1 MANGKKQHVFYTVSK
16 RTRIKR
22 ATLYIMFRRPENR
35 RRSLASDKPIEETVN
50 MNELISLM
58 QTDPPG
64 IVGETLDFCLYEC
77 SIEDAPDAEEVAQW
91 RDILKAR
98 GGKFV
103 RLADIC
109 QTWLDEEADK

>member
-1 MANGKKQHVFYTVSK
+1 MANGKRQRVFYTVSK
-16 RTRIKR
+16 RAQIKR
-22 ATLYIMFRRPENR
+22 AALHISSDGLINR
-35 RRSLASDKPIEETVN
+35 RRSLASDKPIKETVN
-50 MNELISLM
+50 MNELTSLM
-58 QTDPPG
+58 QTEAPG
-64 IVGETLDFCLYEC
+64 VVGETLDFCLYEC

>member
-16 RTRIKR
+16 RTRIKQ
-22 ATLYIMFRRPENR
+22 ATLRIMFRRPENG
-35 RRSLASDKPIEETVN
+35 RRSLTSDKPIEETVN
-50 MNELISLM
+50 MSELTSLM
-58 QTDPPG
+58 QTEAPG

>member
-1 MANGKKQHVFYTVSK
+1 
-16 RTRIKR
+16 
-22 ATLYIMFRRPENR
+22 
-35 RRSLASDKPIEETVN
+35 
-50 MNELISLM
+50 MNAVLKS
-58 QTDPPG
+58 
-64 IVGETLDFCLYEC
+64 
-77 SIEDAPDAEEVAQW
+77 APDAEEVAQW

>member
-1 MANGKKQHVFYTVSK
+1 
-16 RTRIKR
+16 
-22 ATLYIMFRRPENR
+22 MFRRPENR
-35 RRSLASDKPIEETVN
+35 RRSLASDKPIEETEETVN
-50 MNELISLM
+50 MNELTNLM
-58 QTDPPG
+58 QTEAPG

>member
-1 MANGKKQHVFYTVSK
+1 MRLTG
-16 RTRIKR
+16 
-22 ATLYIMFRRPENR
+22 
-35 RRSLASDKPIEETVN
+35 DKPIKETVN
-50 MNELISLM
+50 MNELTSLM
-58 QTDPPG
+58 QTEAPG
-64 IVGETLDFCLYEC
+64 IVDETLDFCLYEC
-77 SIEDAPDAEEVAQW
+77 SIEVAQW